1 MNGAFRTGWSTP
13 PARWP
18 SWAELSVFKTLD
30 DLPEDLT
37 GKKVLVRVDLNVPMD
52 GAKVTDDTRLRAML
66 PTVLEL
72 SDRGAI
78 VLLLAHF
85 GRPKGEV
92 RPDMSTAQLVLPV
105 HRLTGRSVRFIEDCQ
120 GPEAERAIGT
130 MLPGNIGILEN
141 TRFHSG
147 EEKNDPELARAM
159 AALGDYYVN
168 DAFSAAHRAHASTE
182 GITHYL
188 PSFAGR
194 AMEAELKALERA
206 LGNPERPVAAVVGGA
221 KVSTKLAVLGHLVSK
236 VDHLIIGGGMAN
248 TFLAAR
254 GVNVGK
260 SLSEH
265 DLTGEAESIFEL
277 AEQAGCTVHLPY
289 DVVVAKEF
297 APNPASLRTCNVH
310 EVAAD
315 EMILDVGP
323 AAVEALADVLKT
335 CRTLVWNGPLG
346 AFETP
351 PFDAATVALAQT
363 AAALTKEGSLVS
375 VAGGGDTV
383 SALNHA
389 GVADD
394 FTFVST
400 AGGAFLE
407 WMEGR
412 TLPGVAA
419 LEQQGKQ

>member
-1 MNGAFRTGWSTP
+1 MAG
-13 PARWP
+13 
-18 SWAELSVFKTLD
+18 FKTLD

-37 GKKVLVRVDLNVPMD
+37 GKTVLVRVDLNVPMD

-72 SDRGAI
+72 SDRGAM
-78 VLLLAHF
+78 VLLLSHF

-105 HRLTGRSVRFIEDCQ
+105 HRLAGRSVRFIEDCQ
-120 GPEAERAIGT
+120 GPEAERALTT

-141 TRFHSG
+141 TRFHLG
-147 EEKNDPELARAM
+147 EEKNDPELAKAM
-159 AALGDYYVN
+159 AALGDYYV
-168 DAFSAAHRAHASTE
+168 DDSFSTAHRAHASTE

-188 PSFAGR
+188 PSYAGR

-206 LGNPERPVAAVVGGA
+206 LGSPERPVAAVVGGA
-221 KVSTKLAVLGHLVSK
+221 KVSTKLGVLSHLVSK

-254 GVNVGK
+254 GVNIGK
-260 SLSEH
+260 SLCEH
-265 DLTGEAESIFEL
+265 ELTGEANAIFDR
-277 AEQAGCTVHLPY
+277 AEEAGCTIHLPY

-297 APNPASLRTCNVH
+297 APNPPGVRTANVH

-315 EMILDVGP
+315 EMILDIGP

-346 AFETP
+346 AFEMP
-351 PFDAATVALAQT
+351 PFDEATVALAKT

-383 SALNHA
+383 AALNHA
-389 GVADD
+389 GVAGD

-419 LEQQGKQ
+419 LEQQG

>member
-1 MNGAFRTGWSTP
+1 MNS
-13 PARWP
+13 
-18 SWAELSVFKTLD
+18 FKTLD

-37 GKKVLVRVDLNVPMD
+37 GKKVLVRVDLNVPME
-52 GAKVTDDTRLRAML
+52 GASVADDTRLRAML
-66 PTVLEL
+66 PTVLDL

-78 VLLLAHF
+78 VLLLSHF
-85 GRPKGEV
+85 GRPKGQV
-92 RPDMSTAQLVLPV
+92 RPDMSTAQLVMPLS
-105 HRLTGRSVRFIEDCQ
+105 RLTGRSVRFIEDCQ
-120 GPEAERAIGT
+120 GPEAERALAT

-141 TRFHSG
+141 TRFHDG
-147 EEKNDPELARAM
+147 EENNDPELARAI
-159 AALGDYYVN
+159 AALGDFYVN

-182 GITHYL
+182 GVAHLL

-206 LGNPERPVAAVVGGA
+206 LGDPERPGAAVVGGA
-221 KVSTKLAVLGHLVSK
+221 KVSSKLAVLGHLVGN

-254 GVNVGK
+254 GINVGK
-260 SLSEH
+260 SLCEH
-265 DLTGEAESIFEL
+265 ELTEEAEIIFAR
-277 AEQAGCTVHLPY
+277 AEEAGCTIHLPY
-289 DVVVAKEF
+289 DVVVATEL
-297 APNPASLRTCNVH
+297 AAHPASLRICNVH

-315 EMILDVGP
+315 EMILDIGP
-323 AAVEALADVLKT
+323 AAVEALSDVLKT

-351 PFDAATVALAQT
+351 PFDAATVALART

-383 SALNHA
+383 AALNHA

-394 FTFVST
+394 FSFVST

-419 LEQQGKQ
+419 LQQQQGKT

>member
-1 MNGAFRTGWSTP
+1 M
-13 PARWP
+13 RWD
-18 SWAELSVFKTLD
+18 SSAEVSGQFKTLD

-78 VLLLAHF
+78 VLLLSHF
-85 GRPKGEV
+85 GRPKGET
-92 RPDMSTAQLVLPV
+92 RPDMSTAQLVLPI
-105 HRLTGRSVRFIEDCQ
+105 HRLAGRSVRFIEDCQ
-120 GPEAERAIGT
+120 GPEAERAVAPV
-130 MLPGNIGILEN
+130 LSGNIGVLEN
-141 TRFHSG
+141 TRFHAG
-147 EEKNDPELARAM
+147 EERNDRELAKAM
-159 AALGDYYVN
+159 AALGDFYVD
-168 DAFSAAHRAHASTE
+168 DAFSASHRAHASTE

-194 AMEAELKALERA
+194 AMEAELNALGRA
-206 LGNPERPVAAVVGGA
+206 LGSPERPVAAVVGGA

-254 GVNVGK
+254 GVNVGE
-260 SLSEH
+260 SLCEH
-265 DLTGEAESIFEL
+265 GLTGEADGIFDA
-277 AEQAGCTVHLPY
+277 AEKAGCTIHLPY

-297 APNPASLRTCNVH
+297 VPNPPSLRTCNVH
-310 EVAAD
+310 EVQAD

-346 AFETP
+346 AFEVP
-351 PFDAATVALAQT
+351 PFDEATVALAKT
-363 AAALTKEGSLVS
+363 AAALTKEGSLIS

-383 SALNHA
+383 AALNHA
-389 GVADD
+389 GVAQD

-419 LEQQGKQ
+419 LERQH

>member
-1 MNGAFRTGWSTP
+1 VAG
-13 PARWP
+13 
-18 SWAELSVFKTLD
+18 FKTLD
-30 DLPEDLT
+30 DLPEDLA
-37 GKKVLVRVDLNVPMD
+37 GKRVLVRVDLNVPMD

-78 VLLLAHF
+78 VLLLSHF

-92 RPDMSTAQLVLPV
+92 RPDMSTAQLVLPT
-105 HRLTGRSVRFIEDCQ
+105 HRLAARSVRFIEDCQ
-120 GPEAERAIGT
+120 GAEAARAIAT
-130 MLPGNIGILEN
+130 MLPGNIGVLEN
-141 TRFHSG
+141 TRFHAG
-147 EEKNDPELARAM
+147 EEKNDPVLAKAM
-159 AALGDYYVN
+159 AALGDYYV
-168 DAFSAAHRAHASTE
+168 DDSFSTAHRAHASTE

-194 AMEAELKALERA
+194 AMQAELNALERA

-221 KVSTKLAVLGHLVSK
+221 KVSTKLAVLGHLVGK

-260 SLSEH
+260 SLCEH
-265 DLTGEAESIFEL
+265 DLTGEAEAIFER
-277 AEQAGCTVHLPY
+277 AEAAGCTIHLPY
-289 DVVVAKEF
+289 DVVVAKEL
-297 APNPASLRTCNVH
+297 AANPPSMRTCNVH
-310 EVAAD
+310 EVEPD

-323 AAVEALADVLKT
+323 AAVEALGDVLKN

-351 PFDAATVALAQT
+351 PFDAATVALAKT
-363 AAALTKEGSLVS
+363 VAALTKEGSLVS

-383 SALNHA
+383 AALNHA
-389 GVADD
+389 GVTDD
-394 FTFVST
+394 ISFVST

-419 LEQQGKQ
+419 LEQGS